1 MKPKRIINC
10 SHYHLGLCIRFGYT
24 IDDCKP
30 KDCEVADFVY
40 EFIYPDP
47 DFEPFIDELNRRLD
61 KGV

>member
-1 MKPKRIINC
+1 MKPKRIISC
-10 SHYHLGLCIRFGYT
+10 SHYHLGLCIRFGY
-24 IDDCKP
+24 IVDDCKP

-40 EFIYPDP
+40 ELIYPDP